1 MIRTSSKTD
10 ADLARR
16 LLHNQVTVERV
27 NNDRRRIPAPWV
39 QPIRQTAHRPFT
51 TPAPVTPHPNHD
63 PPFIPAAH
71 LSRIPSVPLHLHR
84 AVAIPRQLSAVH
96 APSRTKLLHR
106 RCARTPGTDLLDTRS
121 QVV

>member
-1 MIRTSSKTD
+1 MIRTSSKTH

-16 LLHNQVTVERV
+16 LAQNQVTVQCFD
-27 NNDRRRIPAPWV
+27 NDRRGIPPPWV

-51 TPAPVTPHPNHD
+51 TAAPISPHPDHD

-71 LSRIPSVPLHLHR
+71 LSRIQSVPLHLHR
-84 AVAIPRQLSAVH
+84 AVAIPCQLSAVH

-106 RCARTPGTDLLDTRS
+106 RCARTSGTDLLDTSS
-121 QVV
+121 QAV